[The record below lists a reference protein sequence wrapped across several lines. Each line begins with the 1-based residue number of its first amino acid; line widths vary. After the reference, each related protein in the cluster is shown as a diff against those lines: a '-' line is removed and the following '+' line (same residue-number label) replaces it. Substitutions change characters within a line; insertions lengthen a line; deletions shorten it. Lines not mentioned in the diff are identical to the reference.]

1 MRRKMGPL
9 GTLVVEQRTARRY
22 WERVKAFF
30 QEQKK
35 LGRPPVT
42 TALELDRE
50 VSRALKSLWWEGEP
64 KQWAADLL
72 SGMQHFYPRARKNLP
87 EAWRLFGAWCRK
99 ESTKPAAPMTKEVAL
114 GVAGQFWDDGL
125 KRTAVLMLVGHHCY
139 MRTGE
144 LLKLRRRTLR

>member
-35 LGRPPVT
+35 LGRPPIT
-42 TALELDRE
+42 TAWELDRE

-64 KQWAADLL
+64 EQWAADLL
-72 SGMQHFYPRARKNLP
+72 SGDAALLP
-87 EAWRLFGAWCRK
+87 AGEEEPPGGVEALWSMVPEG
-99 ESTKPAAPMTKEVAL
+99 EH
-114 GVAGQFWDDGL
+114 DDQ
-125 KRTAVLMLVGHHCY
+125 
-139 MRTGE
+139 
-144 LLKLRRRTLR
+144 